1 MKKVFN
7 NIYIDTFKNFDINIA
22 AELKDFY
29 KNDII
34 YVVNLTECNQLTADH
49 RIALVCNKIKA
60 LDFFNDPE
68 LYRIKNIKPE
78 LRTTDEVQS
87 RSIIRE
93 RIIGEK
99 SKNLLELSKVDGN
112 ILFVCNRNN
121 VLSPLFTFIV
131 MHLQGYGNY
140 IENMMRDEN
149 LVTSQKNKADIQK
162 YLDKYKDIIYNKLNE
177 ISKQTVQH

>member
-7 NIYIDTFKNFDINIA
+7 NIYIETFKNFNTDIA
-22 AELKDFY
+22 GELRDLY

-34 YVVNLTECNQLTADH
+34 YVINLTECNQLTADH

-78 LRTTDEVQS
+78 LRTTTEVQS
-87 RSIIRE
+87 RSTIRE
-93 RIIGEK
+93 RIISDK
-99 SKNLLELSKVDGN
+99 SKLLLELSETDGN
-112 ILFVCNRNN
+112 ILFICNCNN
-121 VLSPLFTFIV
+121 VLSPLFTFII
-131 MHLQGYGNY
+131 MHLQGNGNY

-149 LVTSQKNKADIQK
+149 LITSQKNKADVQK

-177 ISKQTVQH
+177 ISKQAV